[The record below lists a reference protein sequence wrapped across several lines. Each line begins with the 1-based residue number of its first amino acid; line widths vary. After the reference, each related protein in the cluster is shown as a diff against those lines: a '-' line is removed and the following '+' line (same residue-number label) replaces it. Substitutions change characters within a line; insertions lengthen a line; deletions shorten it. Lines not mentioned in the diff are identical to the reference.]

1 MYACVS
7 VCYVYVSVYYACL
20 CYTYVSVCMST
31 CMYVS
36 VISACVS
43 VHMLYI
49 HAVVPGL
56 NIRLPVSRVPSVTG
70 NSLSLLFITKDAE

>member
-1 MYACVS
+1 MSVLYICV
-7 VCYVYVSVYYACL
+7 CLYVY
-20 CYTYVSVCMST
+20 MH
-31 CMYVS
+31 VS

-70 NSLSLLFITKDAE
+70 NSLSLLFITKDAK